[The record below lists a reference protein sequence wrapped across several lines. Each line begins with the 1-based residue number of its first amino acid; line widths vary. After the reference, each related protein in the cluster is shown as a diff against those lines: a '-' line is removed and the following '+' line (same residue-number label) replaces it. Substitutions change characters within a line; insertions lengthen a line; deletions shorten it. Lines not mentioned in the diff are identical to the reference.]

1 MRPYMVMM
9 MITPVMT
16 IKMMTDAVAD
26 DDDDD
31 DDDIVDEAEDDD
43 DDDNDDDVDDVD
55 DVDDDDVDDVND
67 DDVDD
72 AENDYDEDDDDDAVG
87 QNKLIRPVTNKFTD
101 ERTCYTCDIPRSLS
115 PSAKKHVLPEPLD
128 KCPLF

>member
-1 MRPYMVMM
+1 MGRYGSMRPYMVMM
-9 MITPVMT
+9 MITPVMA

-26 DDDDD
+26 DDDDND

-55 DVDDDDVDDVND
+55 DVND

-72 AENDYDEDDDDDAVG
+72 AENDYDEDEDDDAVG
-87 QNKLIRPVTNKFTD
+87 RNKLIRPVTNKFTD

-115 PSAKKHVLPEPLD
+115 PNAKKHVLPEPLD
-128 KCPLF
+128 KFPLF